1 MGDLMRLLHRFA
13 ELSSAESINTV
24 AVTQTKVSPCNFAF
38 GLTYIGGG
46 FELISSVNAQ
56 VGQCV
61 TCRGRAVFTIRT
73 DGECLEFCW
82 CRFSISCITS
92 TLQEQRRKWKSDDLK
107 LFSTPVRDSVTF

>member
-38 GLTYIGGG
+38 GLTYMGG

-61 TCRGRAVFTIRT
+61 TCRGRAVFT
-73 DGECLEFCW
+73 
-82 CRFSISCITS
+82 FSHRWRM
-92 TLQEQRRKWKSDDLK
+92 LRVLLLL
-107 LFSTPVRDSVTF
+107 LFHFL